1 MSRPAPTEP
10 RRLRLGFLSHVEADD
25 DPAVAYR
32 DAIDVFVAAEA
43 LGYDTA
49 WVIAR
54 HFNLAFAGLPAPLV
68 FLAALAEHTSRIGL
82 GTGVLVLPLDDP
94 IRVAEDAAILDALSG
109 GRLELGLGSG
119 PFPGAYD
126 AFGRDVAERVPMF
139 DAGMDRL
146 RAVLSGVELNTLGER
161 LYPPA
166 PQLLDRLWRAV
177 SRPAPVDAAARAG
190 DGLQFSRR
198 IEPPPPGQLDGDEP
212 RQRAIIDR
220 YLATWR
226 RARHPPDRRPRISIS
241 RSIFP
246 AKDRRRALDELR
258 PGVAAWR
265 ALRVRN
271 GLGGGPGFDD
281 EEQLQIERMHLGHPD
296 EVVAE
301 LLADPTLPVVTDL
314 MVSFVPA
321 RLSAGRT
328 IDLLELIA
336 TDVAPRLGWTPAPS
350 GHTAGAD
357 RPRTAALTTE
367 PTT

>member
-1 MSRPAPTEP
+1 MPHPSPAPP
-10 RRLRLGFLSHVEADD
+10 GSLRLGFLSHIEADD
-25 DPAVAYR
+25 DPASAYR

-68 FLAALAEHTSRIGL
+68 FLAALAEHTSRIHL

-94 IRVAEDAAILDALSG
+94 IRVAEDSAILDALSG

-119 PFPGAYD
+119 PFPGAYE
-126 AFGRDVAERVPMF
+126 AFGRDVTQRVPDF
-139 DAGMDRL
+139 DTAMDRL
-146 RAVLSGVELNTLGER
+146 RAVLSGTELNSLGER

-177 SRPAPVDAAARAG
+177 SRPGPVEATARAG

-198 IEPPPPGQLDGDEP
+198 IEPPPPGCLDGDEP
-212 RQRAIIDR
+212 RQRDIIDR

-226 RARHPPDRRPRISIS
+226 DAGHPPDRRPRISIS
-241 RSIFP
+241 RSVFP
-246 AKDRRRALDELR
+246 ATDRRRALDELR
-258 PGVAAWR
+258 PGIAAWR
-265 ALRVRN
+265 DLRTRHH
-271 GLGGGPGFDD
+271 LGSAAGPDD
-281 EEQLQIERMHLGHPD
+281 EQQLQIERMHLGHPD
-296 EVVAE
+296 EIVDA
-301 LLADPTLPVVTDL
+301 LLADPTLPVATEL

-328 IDLLELIA
+328 IELLELVA
-336 TDVAPRLGWTPAPS
+336 TAVAPRLGWTPAS
-350 GHTAGAD
+350 A
-357 RPRTAALTTE
+357 
-367 PTT
+367 